1 MNRFIAAETLAY
13 YQNFSSRDARLDR
26 QRGAEDGYRELPAV
40 EDTDFSPHEAYR
52 IAEARTA
59 LNEYI
64 RRMRTEIDKIDL
76 RIREFVS
83 LRDDDYSSRK
93 SSLYVEKQSRLQRV
107 NDLVGKGSHRYTEL
121 VRQRDEAN
129 RTYREREHEFGRAPS
144 LRMHEPIIDRPWFSW
159 LSIYILVLL
168 FLALLEVPVNQL
180 AVQLSFEFSAWISYI
195 IAFLIGVTF
204 ILQAHF
210 LGVQMLRFIAVS
222 GWRKLWHLVLI
233 LLTLLLMATMI
244 LVLFQMR
251 GEVTATVAA
260 QSAIIQVPGAT
271 PPPEIAQVGAS
282 NFFSNLFG
290 NLSNALFGDPTE
302 SNFAQVGLLLLNG
315 LVLLIGT
322 VLSCLRH
329 DREPELEQAYLK
341 KRQTERAVDYYMR
354 DFNRDASDIENEMSK
369 RISSAERLADQ
380 IDQDIQKLEEE
391 RMQLKR
397 QIEND
402 IRTVLNILSQ
412 QLTAYQESNAQ
423 SRKSQRPVY
432 FGNFGLRLLGEE
444 VLVE

>member
-1 MNRFIAAETLAY
+1 M
-13 YQNFSSRDARLDR
+13 
-26 QRGAEDGYRELPAV
+26 
-40 EDTDFSPHEAYR
+40 
-52 IAEARTA
+52 
-59 LNEYI
+59 
-64 RRMRTEIDKIDL
+64 
-76 RIREFVS
+76 
-83 LRDDDYSSRK
+83 
-93 SSLYVEKQSRLQRV
+93 
-107 NDLVGKGSHRYTEL
+107 
-121 VRQRDEAN
+121 
-129 RTYREREHEFGRAPS
+129 
-144 LRMHEPIIDRPWFSW
+144 
-159 LSIYILVLL
+159 
-168 FLALLEVPVNQL
+168 
-180 AVQLSFEFSAWISYI
+180 
-195 IAFLIGVTF
+195 
-204 ILQAHF
+204 
-210 LGVQMLRFIAVS
+210 
-222 GWRKLWHLVLI
+222 
-233 LLTLLLMATMI
+233 
-244 LVLFQMR
+244 
-251 GEVTATVAA
+251 
-260 QSAIIQVPGAT
+260 
-271 PPPEIAQVGAS
+271 
-282 NFFSNLFG
+282 
-290 NLSNALFGDPTE
+290 
-302 SNFAQVGLLLLNG
+302 NG